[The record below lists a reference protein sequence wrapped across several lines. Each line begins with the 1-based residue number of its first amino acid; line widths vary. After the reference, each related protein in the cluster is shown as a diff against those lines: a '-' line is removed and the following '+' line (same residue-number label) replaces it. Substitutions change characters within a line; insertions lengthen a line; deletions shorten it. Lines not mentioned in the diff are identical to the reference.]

1 MLEFVWNEERMM
13 GVNDRDVRGPERK
26 PPPEK
31 GDAAPAVPSA
41 SKERG
46 SDAPS
51 LPASLSHEEMLRYSR
66 HLILPEVSLEGQLKL
81 KAARVLLVGAGG
93 LGAPSGLYLAA
104 AGVGRLGIVD
114 FDVVELTN
122 LHRQITFGTSDI
134 GRSKLEAAAERLRDL
149 NPEINILAHETRLT
163 SENALEILAGYD
175 VIVDGTD
182 NFPARYLINDACV
195 LLGKPDVYGSVFR
208 FQGQASVFGFANG
221 PCYRCLYPE
230 PPPPGGA
237 PSCAEAGVLG
247 VLPGIIGSIQ
257 VAETIKLILGAGEI
271 LAGRLLLV
279 DALKMTFRELRVRK
293 NPACPVCGPGK
304 TIRKLV
310 DYETFCGARGQPV
323 EASTAIPEISPRDL
337 KTRIDA
343 GENIFLLD
351 VREPRE
357 YEICHIGGYLIP
369 LAEIPTRVGELNPSR
384 DTVVYCRRG
393 ERSAAAVAF
402 LKRAGFSR
410 VRNLRGGLLAWAED
424 VDPTL
429 PRY

>member
-1 MLEFVWNEERMM
+1 M
-13 GVNDRDVRGPERK
+13 
-26 PPPEK
+26 
-31 GDAAPAVPSA
+31 
-41 SKERG
+41 
-46 SDAPS
+46 
-51 LPASLSHEEMLRYSR
+51 
-66 HLILPEVSLEGQLKL
+66 
-81 KAARVLLVGAGG
+81 
-93 LGAPSGLYLAA
+93 
-104 AGVGRLGIVD
+104 
-114 FDVVELTN
+114 
-122 LHRQITFGTSDI
+122 
-134 GRSKLEAAAERLRDL
+134 
-149 NPEINILAHETRLT
+149 
-163 SENALEILAGYD
+163 
-175 VIVDGTD
+175 
-182 NFPARYLINDACV
+182 
-195 LLGKPDVYGSVFR
+195 
-208 FQGQASVFGFANG
+208 
-221 PCYRCLYPE
+221 
-230 PPPPGGA
+230 
-237 PSCAEAGVLG
+237 
-247 VLPGIIGSIQ
+247 LPGIIGSIQ

-310 DYETFCGARGQPV
+310 DYETFCGARGQPA

>member
-1 MLEFVWNEERMM
+1 MD
-13 GVNDRDVRGPERK
+13 VNDRDVRGPERQ
-26 PPPEK
+26 PPAEN
-31 GDAAPAVPSA
+31 GDADPAVPSA
-41 SKERG
+41 RGERG
-46 SDAPS
+46 SGPPS
-51 LPASLSHEEMLRYSR
+51 PPASLRNEEMLRYSR
-66 HLILPEVSLEGQLKL
+66 HLVLPEVSLEGQLKL

-122 LHRQITFGTSDI
+122 LHRQIAFGTSDI
-134 GRSKLEAAAERLRDL
+134 GRSKIEATVERLRDL
-149 NPEINILAHETRLT
+149 NPDIEILAHETRLT
-163 SENALEILAGYD
+163 SENALEILSGYD
-175 VIVDGTD
+175 VIVDATD

-195 LLGKPDVYGSVFR
+195 LLGKPDVYGSVIR
-208 FQGQASVFGFANG
+208 FQGQASVFGLANG

-230 PPPPGGA
+230 PPPPGVV
-237 PSCAEAGVLG
+237 PSCAEGGVLG

-257 VAETIKLILGAGEI
+257 AAETIKLIVGAGET

-279 DALKMTFRELRVRK
+279 DALKMTFRELAVRK
-293 NPACPVCGPGK
+293 NPACPVCGPGR
-304 TIRKLV
+304 TIRTLA
-310 DYETFCGARGQPV
+310 DYETFCGAPARTAD
-323 EASTAIPEISPRDL
+323 ASPGIPEISPRDL

-351 VREPRE
+351 VRESRE

-369 LAEIPTRVGELNPSR
+369 LAEIRTRVGELDPSR
-384 DTVVYCRRG
+384 DTVVYCRQG

-424 VDPTL
+424 VDPAF

>member
-1 MLEFVWNEERMM
+1 M
-13 GVNDRDVRGPERK
+13 GVNDRDVCGPESE
-26 PPPEK
+26 PPAEK
-31 GDAAPAVPSA
+31 SDADPAVPSA
-41 SKERG
+41 RG
-46 SDAPS
+46 EHGSGPPS
-51 LPASLSHEEMLRYSR
+51 RSASLRNEEMLRYSR
-66 HLILPEVSLEGQLKL
+66 HLILPEVSVEGQLRL

-122 LHRQITFGTSDI
+122 LHRQIAFGTSDI
-134 GRSKLEAAAERLRDL
+134 GRSKIEAAVERLRDL
-149 NPEINILAHETRLT
+149 NPEIEIVAHETRLT
-163 SENALEILAGYD
+163 SENAMEILSGYD

-195 LLGKPDVYGSVFR
+195 LLGKPDVYGSVLR
-208 FQGQASVFGFANG
+208 FHGQASVFGFANG

-230 PPPPGGA
+230 PPLPGVV
-237 PSCAEAGVLG
+237 PSCAEGGVLG

-257 VAETIKLILGAGEI
+257 AAETIKLIVGAGET

-279 DALKMTFRELRVRK
+279 DALKRTFRELAVRK
-293 NPACPVCGPGK
+293 NPVCPVCGPGR
-304 TIRKLV
+304 TIRTLV
-310 DYETFCGARGQPV
+310 DYETFCGAPRHTTD
-323 EASTAIPEISPRDL
+323 ASAGIPEISPRDL

-357 YEICHIGGYLIP
+357 YEICHIGGCLIP
-369 LAEIPTRVGELNPSR
+369 LAEIRTRVGELDPSR

-402 LKRAGFSR
+402 LKRAGFTR

-424 VDPTL
+424 VDPAF
-429 PRY
+429 PKY